1 MHYDDDP
8 EVFKS
13 HYDDPEVLNP
23 HFLNPGNLP
32 PVTSDDGIHDLDKRT
47 IYGESLWRDL
57 DERHINMIAITGTVG
72 NGLFLGCGTSIAA
85 AGPGGA
91 VLGYIL
97 MGIIITSVMSG
108 LGEMTALLPVNAPMM
123 EFPRRFLDRG
133 VGFAIGWIYWFCF
146 FVMAGGQ
153 MVAVANT
160 IKFLYDDGTT
170 RLAWEYGLKIDNAV
184 WVSAF
189 FVVAVGL
196 NLMPVRWYGEMEYLF
211 GCLKIIFISFLIVL
225 MFVLDVVKPRE
236 NAYYDETLG
245 TKYWNGPWGFL
256 SHAYTVRDYAGHE
269 QRIITG
275 STGQFLGV
283 WTTFVDI
290 FFSYVGLDVFAATA
304 AESRILSDNA
314 ENYKMATRK
323 INLRIVLLYTL
334 AVITASFVVPS
345 THPFLNGHAPS
356 VGAKSIFVIA
366 VVEAGLPQL
375 AHFLNAFYLFS
386 AFTCAANNIY
396 VSSRI
401 LHTLAL
407 RRQTGPE
414 FITKRLRQCRRGVPV
429 RAVLVSSLGWLL
441 GYMGRTGSVGQ
452 RLYELKTYCT
462 ISWLVVY
469 VTIAATYL
477 CFCRT
482 LNSAREAAP
491 STDQASLYDRDSPTY
506 PYKSH
511 GQWLKA
517 AFGCA
522 GCIIVLLFNGVPSLL
537 QLPVDISRFMAAYV
551 TIPVFFGFIIVYKV
565 RKHILRRS
573 RGAGN
578 SDIGPWWRLE
588 RSNDLRFVQVTDP
601 VRKGRFEMPDR
612 DVFWTKGNMR
622 FLGEWVW
629 VWLK

>member
-13 HYDDPEVLNP
+13 HYDDPEVFNP
-23 HFLNPGNLP
+23 HFLDPGNLP
-32 PVTSDDGIHDLDKRT
+32 PVTSDDGIHDLDRRT
-47 IYGESLWRDL
+47 LYGESLWRDL
-57 DERHINMIAITGTVG
+57 DERHINVS
-72 NGLFLGCGTSIAA
+72 LFLGCGTSIAA

-97 MGIIITSVMSG
+97 IGIIITSVMSG

-133 VGFAIGWIYWFCF
+133 VQLQF

-153 MVAVANT
+153 MVAVAST

-170 RLAWEYGLKIDNAV
+170 RLAWEYGLKIDNA
-184 WVSAF
+184 
-189 FVVAVGL
+189 
-196 NLMPVRWYGEMEYLF
+196 WYGEMEYLF

-225 MFVLDVVKPRE
+225 MFVLDVVKPRG

-245 TKYWNGPWGFL
+245 TKYWNVPWGFL

-269 QRIITG
+269 QRNHNRLHG
-275 STGQFLGV
+275 PV
-283 WTTFVDI
+283 PRTTFVDI
-290 FFSYVGLDVFAATA
+290 FFSYVGLDVFAAAA
-304 AESRILSDNA
+304 AESRILLDNT

-334 AVITASFVVPS
+334 AVITGSFVVPS
-345 THPFLNGHAPS
+345 TNPFLNGHAPS

-462 ISWLVVY
+462 IFWLVVY

-482 LNSAREAAP
+482 HVYLFMASFQSIPTAHLNSTREAAP

-511 GQWLKA
+511 GQWLKS
-517 AFGCA
+517 AFGSA

-537 QLPVDISRFMAAYV
+537 QHPVDISRFMAAYV
-551 TIPVFFGFIIVYKV
+551 TIPVFFVFIIVYKV

-578 SDIGPWWRLE
+578 SDIGPWWGME